1 MIDISEKLKE
11 LRIEKNMTQNDVS
24 LSLHI
29 ARNTLSQFETGKA
42 RPSYE
47 VLVAAADLFGVSIDY
62 LLGREDDFG
71 IPSYEVSISE
81 KNLPEK
87 KKAPI
92 AERTQLSEIQENFI
106 SEFKEFFSEKT
117 FWKYAQL
124 YQAMDRDTRIFAL
137 GYLCSYLKN
146 VGMNVDAFLK

>member
-1 MIDISEKLKE
+1 MSICSEILKDLRSEQGLTQKE
-11 LRIEKNMTQNDVS
+11 LSKKIGITASAIGFLENGQREPMAS
-24 LSLHI
+24 
-29 ARNTLSQFETGKA
+29 TLLA
-42 RPSYE
+42 Y
-47 VLVAAADLFGVSIDY
+47 ANYFGVSIDY
-62 LLGREDDFG
+62 LMGREQDDNG
-71 IPSYEVSISE
+71 YYQ
-81 KNLPEK
+81 NLPEK

-106 SEFKEFFSEKT
+106 SEFKEFFAEKT

-124 YQAMDRDTRIFAL
+124 YQAMDRDTRIFSL

>member
-1 MIDISEKLKE
+1 MSICSEILKDLRSEQGLTQKE
-11 LRIEKNMTQNDVS
+11 LSKKIGITASAIGFLENGQREPMAS
-24 LSLHI
+24 
-29 ARNTLSQFETGKA
+29 TLLA
-42 RPSYE
+42 Y
-47 VLVAAADLFGVSIDY
+47 ANYFGVSIDY
-62 LLGREDDFG
+62 LMGREQDDSG
-71 IPSYEVSISE
+71 YYQ
-81 KNLPEK
+81 NLPEK

>member
-1 MIDISEKLKE
+1 MSICSEILKDLRSEQGLTQKE
-11 LRIEKNMTQNDVS
+11 LSKKIGITASAIGFLENGQREPMAS
-24 LSLHI
+24 
-29 ARNTLSQFETGKA
+29 TLLA
-42 RPSYE
+42 Y
-47 VLVAAADLFGVSIDY
+47 ANYFGVSIDY
-62 LLGREDDFG
+62 LIGREQDDNG
-71 IPSYEVSISE
+71 YYQ
-81 KNLPEK
+81 NLPEK

>member
-1 MIDISEKLKE
+1 MSICSEILKDLRSEQGLTQKE
-11 LRIEKNMTQNDVS
+11 LSKKIGITASAIGFLENGQREPMAS
-24 LSLHI
+24 
-29 ARNTLSQFETGKA
+29 TLLA
-42 RPSYE
+42 Y
-47 VLVAAADLFGVSIDY
+47 ANYFGVSIDY
-62 LLGREDDFG
+62 LMGREQDDNG
-71 IPSYEVSISE
+71 YYQ
-81 KNLPEK
+81 NLPEK

-117 FWKYAQL
+117 FWEYAQL

>member
-1 MIDISEKLKE
+1 MSICSEILKDLRSEQGLTQKE
-11 LRIEKNMTQNDVS
+11 LSKKIGITASAIGFLENGQREPMAS
-24 LSLHI
+24 
-29 ARNTLSQFETGKA
+29 TLLA
-42 RPSYE
+42 Y
-47 VLVAAADLFGVSIDY
+47 ANYFGVSIDY
-62 LLGREDDFG
+62 LMGREQDDNG
-71 IPSYEVSISE
+71 YYQ
-81 KNLPEK
+81 NLPEK

-106 SEFKEFFSEKT
+106 NEFKEFFSEKT

>member
-1 MIDISEKLKE
+1 MSICSEILKDLRSEQGLTQKE
-11 LRIEKNMTQNDVS
+11 LSKKIGITASAIGFLENGQREPMAS
-24 LSLHI
+24 
-29 ARNTLSQFETGKA
+29 TLLA
-42 RPSYE
+42 Y
-47 VLVAAADLFGVSIDY
+47 ANYFGVSIDY
-62 LLGREDDFG
+62 LMGREQDDNG
-71 IPSYEVSISE
+71 YYQ
-81 KNLPEK
+81 NLPEK

>member
-1 MIDISEKLKE
+1 MSICSEILKDLRSEQGLTQKE
-11 LRIEKNMTQNDVS
+11 LSKKIGITASAIGFLENGQREPMAS
-24 LSLHI
+24 
-29 ARNTLSQFETGKA
+29 TLLA
-42 RPSYE
+42 Y
-47 VLVAAADLFGVSIDY
+47 ANYFGVSIDY
-62 LLGREDDFG
+62 LMGREQDDNG
-71 IPSYEVSISE
+71 YYQ
-81 KNLPEK
+81 NLPEK

-137 GYLCSYLKN
+137 GYLCSYLKS

>member
-1 MIDISEKLKE
+1 MSAFTHICKDLRCEKGLTQQQLAPLLGISASAIGMLEKGYRE
-11 LRIEKNMTQNDVS
+11 PTGT
-24 LSLHI
+24 
-29 ARNTLSQFETGKA
+29 TLLA
-42 RPSYE
+42 Y
-47 VLVAAADLFGVSIDY
+47 ANYFGVSIDY
-62 LLGREDDFG
+62 LMGREQDDRG
-71 IPSYEVSISE
+71 YYQ
-81 KNLPEK
+81 NLPEK

-106 SEFKEFFSEKT
+106 SEFKEFFAEKT

>member
-1 MIDISEKLKE
+1 MSICSEILKDLRSEQGLTQKE
-11 LRIEKNMTQNDVS
+11 LSKKIGITASAIGFLENGQREPMAS
-24 LSLHI
+24 
-29 ARNTLSQFETGKA
+29 TLLA
-42 RPSYE
+42 Y
-47 VLVAAADLFGVSIDY
+47 ANYFGVSIDY
-62 LLGREDDFG
+62 LMGREQDDNG
-71 IPSYEVSISE
+71 YYQ
-81 KNLPEK
+81 NLPEK

-106 SEFKEFFSEKT
+106 SEFKEFFAEKT

-137 GYLCSYLKN
+137 GYLCSYLKS

>member
-1 MIDISEKLKE
+1 MSICSEILKDLRSEQGLTQKE
-11 LRIEKNMTQNDVS
+11 LSKKIGITASAIGFLENGQREPMAS
-24 LSLHI
+24 
-29 ARNTLSQFETGKA
+29 TLLA
-42 RPSYE
+42 Y
-47 VLVAAADLFGVSIDY
+47 ANYFGVSIDY
-62 LLGREDDFG
+62 LMGREQDDNG
-71 IPSYEVSISE
+71 YYQ
-81 KNLPEK
+81 NLPEK

-106 SEFKEFFSEKT
+106 SEFKEFFAEKT

>member
-1 MIDISEKLKE
+1 MSICSEILKDLRSEQGLTQKE
-11 LRIEKNMTQNDVS
+11 LSKKIGITASAIGFLENGQREPMAS
-24 LSLHI
+24 
-29 ARNTLSQFETGKA
+29 TLLA
-42 RPSYE
+42 Y
-47 VLVAAADLFGVSIDY
+47 ANYFGVSIDY
-62 LLGREDDFG
+62 LMGREQDDNG
-71 IPSYEVSISE
+71 YYQ
-81 KNLPEK
+81 NLPEK

-106 SEFKEFFSEKT
+106 NEFKEFFAEKT